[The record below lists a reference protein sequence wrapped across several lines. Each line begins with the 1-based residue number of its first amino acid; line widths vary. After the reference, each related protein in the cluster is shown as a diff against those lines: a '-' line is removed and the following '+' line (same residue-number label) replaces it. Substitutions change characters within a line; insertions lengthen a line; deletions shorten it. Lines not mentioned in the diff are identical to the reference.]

1 MMLGV
6 ARRKWREMA
15 RLTTAGKLIWS
26 QQRGFSYL
34 AMLFI
39 VAVLSVVLTQTY
51 QRSDTIAK
59 REKEKELY
67 FVGQQY
73 KQALTSYYNQ
83 SPNGLNQLPRKIE
96 DLLSDSRFV
105 VTKRHLRK
113 QYLDPITGGEL
124 QLILDGDARI
134 KGVYSRSNAAILQL
148 ALFEED
154 AQKIPAAGKA
164 LLRVY
169 SDIKFEYEQQS
180 NVEDSADAEDLG
192 SEASND
198 ILESF

>member
-1 MMLGV
+1 
-6 ARRKWREMA
+6 MA

-39 VAVLSVVLTQTY
+39 VAVL
-51 QRSDTIAK
+51 R
-59 REKEKELY
+59 
-67 FVGQQY
+67 
-73 KQALTSYYNQ
+73 
-83 SPNGLNQLPRKIE
+83 NQLPRKIE

-180 NVEDSADAEDLG
+180 NVEDSPDAEDLG
-192 SEASND
+192 GEASD
-198 ILESF
+198 EMLESF